1 MNLSSLWSSFMLQ
14 FQLAD
19 KFTYIQGKKDQ
30 PTENISASSS
40 LPWVRQ
46 LYQNAK
52 CQSHTGL
59 TCSSLASS
67 QSLLSALC
75 KVTIALQLNQAGDNK
90 RRMSCWFNGMTQGT
104 YLTEWFPGFGEWGE
118 TAVTSAD
125 LKEMGRDERNS
136 IEIKILN
143 GIAKVCIFSRLCF

>member
-30 PTENISASSS
+30 PAENISASSS

-67 QSLLSALC
+67 HWAY
-75 KVTIALQLNQAGDNK
+75 IALQLNQAGGTK

-136 IEIKILN
+136 IEIKFLN